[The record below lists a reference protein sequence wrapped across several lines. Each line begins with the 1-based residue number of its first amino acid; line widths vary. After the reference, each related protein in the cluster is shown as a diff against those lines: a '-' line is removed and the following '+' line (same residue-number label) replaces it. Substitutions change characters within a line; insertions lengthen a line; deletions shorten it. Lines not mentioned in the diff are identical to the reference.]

1 MKTSSIL
8 SALKPVVEAFE
19 KLKISYYIGGS
30 VASSAYGLARTT
42 LDVDLVSDVKLQH
55 VPPLTEKLESA
66 YYVDSGMMIS
76 AIREQSSFNLIHL
89 ETMIKID
96 VFILKDRPYDR
107 STFQRKRKDTLEE
120 EQKSADYYLA
130 SPEDV
135 IISKMEWFC
144 RGGKISERQWN
155 DVLGILKIQGNNL
168 DVKYLKH
175 WSAELGLIDLLIK
188 AFDEAGLKTDS

>member
-42 LDVDLVSDVKLQH
+42 LDVDLVSDIKLQH

-107 STFQRKRKDTLEE
+107 GAFQRKRKDTLEE